1 MSLMWAVSR
10 YAPAW
15 AITYTATQKIWLR
28 LRQSGHA
35 LIEVVS
41 RLFVRL
47 EGNCL
52 GQLFLLT
59 QTDWRATALRRQYR
73 CPLLFEAGADHR
85 QFELLWR
92 VATALRIVL
101 TLNANCHQL
110 DAHTSSKGLFMCC
123 VAALRLLWFASAPRQ
138 RPSAPSK
145 I

>member
-41 RLFVRL
+41 RLFSRL

-59 QTDWRATALRRQYR
+59 RPDWRATALRRQYR

-92 VATALRIVL
+92 VATALRIVF
-101 TLNANCHQL
+101 TLNANRDQL
-110 DAHTSSKGLFMCC
+110 NPHTSSKGLFTCC
-123 VAALRLLWFASAPRQ
+123 IAALRLLWFAWVRHQ
-138 RPSAPSK
+138 RPLAPSK